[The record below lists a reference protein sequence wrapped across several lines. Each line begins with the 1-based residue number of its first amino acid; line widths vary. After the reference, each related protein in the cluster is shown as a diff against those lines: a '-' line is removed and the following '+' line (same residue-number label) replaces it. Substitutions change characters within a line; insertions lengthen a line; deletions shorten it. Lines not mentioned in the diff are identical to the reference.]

1 MKRIACTTLLVA
13 TFAVAA
19 CSRTPD
25 GDVVIERPGDVDITS
40 TTDTLRLP
48 NVPDVDVNMKRDTVI
63 VDRPSITVKRDS
75 GVKKDSIR

>member
-1 MKRIACTTLLVA
+1 
-13 TFAVAA
+13 
-19 CSRTPD
+19 
-25 GDVVIERPGDVDITS
+25 VDITS